1 MLNADEE
8 NPWTK
13 KEFGLEDKD
22 AEAEDGEEEG
32 DEMMM
37 EKEGGREEDT
47 AGLVGGGSS
56 RA

>member
-13 KEFGLEDKD
+13 KDFGLEDDED
-22 AEAEDGEEEG
+22 AEVGEEEG
-32 DEMMM
+32 DEMM
-37 EKEGGREEDT
+37 EKRGREQDT
-47 AGLVGGGSS
+47 AGLVGRGSP